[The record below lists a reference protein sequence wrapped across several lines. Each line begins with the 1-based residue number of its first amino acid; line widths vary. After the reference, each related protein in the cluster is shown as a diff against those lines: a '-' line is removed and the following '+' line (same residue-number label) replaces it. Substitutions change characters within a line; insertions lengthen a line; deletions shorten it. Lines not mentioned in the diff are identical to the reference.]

1 MEAPGPCLTG
11 KVPRQAKTVICPP
24 CPGRIFSMESLKEM
38 LFEDPTAIYVVL
50 ALVWL
55 VLALIW
61 RRYPNRRTAAA
72 LAVPFVL
79 AGGVFLLS
87 RLVETDREQITR
99 SVHEIAEAINEGRY
113 ADVGAYLEDGFGISG
128 QRIADIPEAI
138 DLLSRRAGQFRLGQV
153 KVTHVDVVIEG
164 RLADVQVQTM
174 ITRGDSRKVPVRWD
188 LTWAED
194 SGRWRI
200 RNLDRY
206 QVKISLGL

>member
-1 MEAPGPCLTG
+1 
-11 KVPRQAKTVICPP
+11 
-24 CPGRIFSMESLKEM
+24 MESLKEM

-61 RRYPNRRTAAA
+61 RRHPNRRTAAA

-87 RLVETDREQITR
+87 RFVETDREQITR
-99 SVHEIAEAINEGRY
+99 SVNEIAQAINEGRY
-113 ADVGAYLEDGFGISG
+113 GDVREYLEEDFGVTG
-128 QRIADIPEAI
+128 QSVADIPAAI
-138 DLLSRRAGQFRLGQV
+138 ELLSQRARQYRLGRV
-153 KVTHVDVVIEG
+153 KVNHVDVVIEG

-174 ITRGDSRKVPVRWD
+174 ITLGDSRRVPVRWD
-188 LTWAED
+188 LTWVES

-206 QVKISLGL
+206 QVKISLGF